1 MSRQQ
6 QLLAQMGITTWQIRR
21 PQVFQGAS
29 LLQLGAQVKLLIIQ
43 PNPQLPH
50 PLFADILR
58 ALHLR
63 AEHCHVATPEQL
75 PRIACQHPLSLW
87 FVGTPAV
94 APAFNAHCV
103 ASQLTLPDWAQL
115 KASAQAKRA
124 LWHDLQTSSLL
135 EEQTNDH

>member
-43 PNPQLPH
+43 PHAQLPH
-50 PLFADILR
+50 PLFGDILR
-58 ALHLR
+58 ALNIR
-63 AEHCHVATPEQL
+63 AEHCHVASPEQL
-75 PRIACQHPLSLW
+75 PRIACQHPISLW

-94 APAFNAHCV
+94 APKFNAQCV
-103 ASQLTLPDWAQL
+103 TSQLSLPDWAQL

-124 LWHDLQTSSLL
+124 LWHDLQASPLL
-135 EEQTNDH
+135 KAQADDH